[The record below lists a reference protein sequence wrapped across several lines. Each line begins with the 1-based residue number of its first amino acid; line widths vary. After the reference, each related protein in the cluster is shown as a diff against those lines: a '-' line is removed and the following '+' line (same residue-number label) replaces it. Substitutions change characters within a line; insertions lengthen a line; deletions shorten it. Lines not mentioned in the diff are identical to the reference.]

1 MCPKPR
7 FAPVLDMRQGSHC
20 SDLRASLFDDV
31 TVKLMLFRVCVCVYI
46 LIVLL
51 HCGASISWRSSVIS
65 DRLNIALCNVPS
77 WPSSLASAHPPSTR
91 LIDRTK
97 EGITLY
103 TAQCSLSLLDGGK
116 QETRLGGQYR
126 RTETRSMYTDKV
138 GNINDSEG
146 HNHYSLSLSLC
157 NAVSSCHVPIYQ

>member
-1 MCPKPR
+1 MVVLWLVCGQAAVAISKWLAKRGVDWIEARVIVKCTVAKERATTTVHQRLEQKPDVCPKPR

-65 DRLNIALCNVPS
+65 DRLN
-77 WPSSLASAHPPSTR
+77 ST
-91 LIDRTK
+91 L
-97 EGITLY
+97 
-103 TAQCSLSLLDGGK
+103 QCSIMALQFSFC
-116 QETRLGGQYR
+116 T
-126 RTETRSMYTDKV
+126 S
-138 GNINDSEG
+138 
-146 HNHYSLSLSLC
+146 
-157 NAVSSCHVPIYQ
+157 AVHSFD